1 MRCGP
6 NGSPLPHLTIG
17 GVAHL
22 TSTRAVGGKTP
33 RTVTARAL
41 AILESFSPDQTALSL
56 MEISRRT
63 GLSASTTHR
72 LVGELSEWGAL
83 ERLSDLRYRS
93 GQRLCEVA
101 ALSPHRG
108 GLLAC
113 AMPFLE
119 DLFDVTA
126 RTVQLALLD
135 GAEVVTVAQ
144 LCAGATGS
152 DIPRRHAHSP
162 LTTAAGLA
170 LLSFL
175 PPAERSTLAA
185 VPLSSGRAIPGQPLD
200 RIVADVRA
208 CGVAITNGQYDQGV
222 VAIAAPVFDAA
233 NRAVAAVSLRCP
245 AREAHPVSYVPTVR
259 VAARGASRA
268 LGADRIPV
276 AEAAC
281 GRPTSVQQG

>member
-1 MRCGP
+1 VRGE
-6 NGSPLPHLTIG
+6 
-17 GVAHL
+17 
-22 TSTRAVGGKTP
+22 TP

-56 MEISRRT
+56 VEISRRT
-63 GLSASTTHR
+63 GLSASTAHR

-83 ERLSDLRYRS
+83 ERLPDLRYQI

-101 ALSPHRG
+101 DLSPHRG
-108 GLLAC
+108 GLLAS

-152 DIPRRHAHSP
+152 DISRRNGHSP
-162 LTTAAGLA
+162 LTTAAGLV

-175 PPAERSTLAA
+175 PPGERSILAA
-185 VPLSSGRAIPGQPLD
+185 APLSSGRAVPGQPLD

-208 CGVAITNGQYDQGV
+208 GGVAITNGQYDHGV
-222 VAIAAPVFDAA
+222 VAIAAPVFDAG
-233 NRAVAAVSLRCP
+233 NRVVAAVSLRCP
-245 AREAHPVSYVPTVR
+245 AREAYPVSYVPTVR

-268 LGADRIPV
+268 LGADRLPV
-276 AEAAC
+276 SEAAC